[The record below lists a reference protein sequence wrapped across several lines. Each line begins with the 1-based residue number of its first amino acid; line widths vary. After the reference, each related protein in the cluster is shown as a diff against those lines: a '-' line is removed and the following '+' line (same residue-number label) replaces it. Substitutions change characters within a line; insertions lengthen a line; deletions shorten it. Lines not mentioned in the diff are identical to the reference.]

1 MFTIDRLGGYLLAL
15 LGNSKLKEYEVTL
28 MDDVGNLFVE
38 YVLADGIEAAAFNAF
53 ELSSQRD
60 CLLKDVRM
68 TDEW

>member
-1 MFTIDRLGGYLLAL
+1 
-15 LGNSKLKEYEVTL
+15 

-38 YVLADGIEAAAFNAF
+38 YVLADGIETAAFNAY

-68 TDEW
+68 CDEW